1 MSRQQY
7 GPIGVQAYPG
17 EAAVSTPQQNMALP
31 LSASNQA
38 ELLEWLKQL
47 RAWQQKQQADLLR
60 QQQEQLFR
68 LKSEQQTAMR
78 EKAQSGTSTGVGEV
92 RGDGQVRVGEE
103 GGGGFERILSL
114 SESSSSVSEGQ
125 GVSGAGLAERIEYGG
140 DKVHVDDPGG
150 HFDSPGCENRGETG
164 PGSDSEEA
172 TNFSRVS
179 TL

>member
-1 MSRQQY
+1 MSHQQY

-17 EAAVSTPQQNMALP
+17 EAVSTPQQNMALP
-31 LSASNQA
+31 LSASSQA
-38 ELLEWLKQL
+38 ELLERLKQL
-47 RAWQQKQQADLLR
+47 RAWQQKQQADLFR

-125 GVSGAGLAERIEYGG
+125 GVSGAGLAERVECG
-140 DKVHVDDPGG
+140 DDEVHVDDPGG
-150 HFDSPGCENRGETG
+150 HFGCENRGEIG
-164 PGSDSEEA
+164 PGSDNEEV
-172 TNFSRVS
+172 TNFSHVS